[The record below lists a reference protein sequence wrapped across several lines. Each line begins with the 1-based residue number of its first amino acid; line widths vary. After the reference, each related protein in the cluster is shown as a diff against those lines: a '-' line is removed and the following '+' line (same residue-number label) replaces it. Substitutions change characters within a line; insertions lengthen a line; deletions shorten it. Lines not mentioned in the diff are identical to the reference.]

1 MCSAAKTEC
10 KHLRATDL
18 LLSFYDVRELGVGDP
33 RVQLALHERRPLVI
47 FDVSQV
53 AAFRHFDVFGKTLR
67 GGKRSQ
73 REEPEE
79 HRCHS
84 CSTCFLK

>member
-1 MCSAAKTEC
+1 MRSAGKTRDRKCE
-10 KHLRATDL
+10 RATDL
-18 LLSFYDVRELGVGDP
+18 LLPFYDVRELGVGDP

-67 GGKRSQ
+67 GKKKKSQ
-73 REEPEE
+73 REQPEE
-79 HRCHS
+79 IGVAVAVPAS
-84 CSTCFLK
+84 

>member
-1 MCSAAKTEC
+1 MQTPEG
-10 KHLRATDL
+10 LPDL

-33 RVQLALHERRPLVI
+33 RVQLAFHQRRPLVI

-53 AAFRHFDVFGKTLR
+53 AAFRHFDVFGKPLA
-67 GGKRSQ
+67 GGGGREGGGGLQ

-79 HRCHS
+79 GGGHGRC
-84 CSTCFLK
+84 TCFLK